1 MQRARFWIL
10 CAMGA
15 LVVISGILLFS
26 ARYWAMN
33 VKALKN
39 ILPANVDMR
48 LNNLTLNEAGADGRT
63 MTIKADTAQ
72 YFKSRDVFVL
82 DRVRARILTD
92 QGDYDIES
100 DSGQYDQGQRVVD
113 LMGNIK
119 VVDGDGGVL
128 ISDSLTLKFG
138 ESVLVSKDKF
148 CYSTPE
154 ADLEGRS
161 FVFDTRK
168 KFLQVEGRAHLLYQ

>member
-33 VKALKN
+33 VKSLKN

-63 MTIKADTAQ
+63 MTINADTAQ
-72 YFKSRDVFVL
+72 YFKNQDIFVL
-82 DRVRARILTD
+82 ERVRAKILAD
-92 QGDYDIES
+92 QGVYDIES
-100 DSGQYDQGQRVVD
+100 DSGQYDQSRRVVD
-113 LMGNIK
+113 LMGNVK

-128 ISDSLTLKFG
+128 LSDSLTLKFA
-138 ESVLVSKDKF
+138 ESLLVSNDKF
-148 CYSTPE
+148 CYSTPVV
-154 ADLEGRS
+154 DLEGRS
-161 FVFDTRK
+161 FVFHTREK
-168 KFLQVEGRAHLLYQ
+168 ILKVEGRAYLLYQ

>member
-15 LVVISGILLFS
+15 LLVISGILLFG

-33 VKALKN
+33 AKALKN
-39 ILPANVDMR
+39 MLPDQVDMR
-48 LNNLTLNEAGADGRT
+48 LDNLTLNEAGADGRT
-63 MTIKADTAQ
+63 MIINADSAQ
-72 YFKSRDVFVL
+72 YFKSQDLFVL

-100 DSGQYDQGQRVVD
+100 DAGRYDQSQRVVD
-113 LMGNIK
+113 LSGNIK

-128 ISDSLTLKFG
+128 ITKALTLKFG
-138 ESVLVSKDKF
+138 EGLLISEEEF

-154 ADLEGRS
+154 ADLEGKS
-161 FVFDTRK
+161 FVFHTREK
-168 KFLQVEGRAHLLYQ
+168 ILQVEGRTHLLFQ